1 VHQQNGTPGAPPLRQ
16 DTSNISISHALSLY
30 PASHHMFLDGRI
42 RKMVHQAHHLHH
54 DTSNISSH
62 ALTSSCVPC
71 NILSHAL
78 THPASHALSQA
89 MHSLHPASHRVSGRV
104 ALRLGHVS
112 CRAAPQ
118 ERGAVPTAKDKGV
131 CRERK
136 AGRQAGR
143 KQVKEEG
150 GCTAGSSESRSKRR
164 VAVLPAHQ
172 LGVQAA
178 QVKEEGGCTAGS
190 SAWGS
195 GCASPPGAAGPLPS
209 CHSCSIH
216 LAGPESA
223 RHRHRSAPGP

>member
-172 LGVQAA
+172 KAGQRGGWLYCRLISLGFRLRRSKRRVAVLPAHQLGVQVVPVLQGQ
-178 QVKEEGGCTAGS
+178 QVLCLHVTRV
-190 SAWGS
+190 
-195 GCASPPGAAGPLPS
+195 PS
-209 CHSCSIH
+209 I
-216 LAGPESA
+216 
-223 RHRHRSAPGP
+223 